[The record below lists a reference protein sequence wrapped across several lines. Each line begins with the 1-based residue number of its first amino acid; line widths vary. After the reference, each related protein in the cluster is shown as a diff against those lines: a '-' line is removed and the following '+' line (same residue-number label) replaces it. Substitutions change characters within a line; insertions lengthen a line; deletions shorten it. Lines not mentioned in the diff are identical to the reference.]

1 MSNMSSAE
9 NSDKFTFPWRRPL
22 LGGLVSAACVALPGA
37 VLAGPQPA
45 GASGLGIVGASS
57 TPSGKGYIACGS
69 DGGVF
74 AYGDA
79 RFKGSMGGHR
89 LNGPVVGC
97 AVDPAT
103 GGYWLVGS
111 DGGIFAFGAP
121 MYGSTGNVRLAKPVV
136 GMASTPDGHGYW
148 LVASDGGVFSFGDA
162 RFYGSTGNV
171 RLAQPVVGMAST
183 GDGRGYWLVAADG
196 GIFSFGDARFLGS
209 AAPSP
214 TRVVGMATTPTG
226 YAIGTDSGRIFGYR
240 NIGSGLSFPT
250 AALFATPAGQLVD
263 VGPDGTAVA
272 ASAGTLFLTGQPLPA
287 SAAGPLGVA
296 GAWTPRFDDEFNGTS
311 LNTSFWST
319 GWLSPGV
326 TPPVNSYEQQ
336 CYDPNQVSVS
346 GGTLHLTVSASPCSV
361 GGHTYPYRSGM
372 IQTDGKAQF
381 TYGYFESRIYLPG
394 SGGSIANW
402 PAWWTDGQSWPTDG
416 EMDVMEGLEG
426 QACWHFHS
434 PAGGP
439 GSCST
444 NDFTG
449 WHTYGADWE
458 PGSVTYYYDGR
469 QVGRITTGI
478 TSAPMYLIL
487 NDAVNQPGS
496 GFAAA
501 STMQVDYVR
510 VWSKG

>member
-1 MSNMSSAE
+1 MSSVEHSPRSAGR
-9 NSDKFTFPWRRPL
+9 WRRP
-22 LGGLVSAACVALPGA
+22 
-37 VLAGPQPA
+37 VLAGVASAAFVTLPAVVLSGAKPA
-45 GASGLGIVGASS
+45 GATNLNIVGASS
-57 TPSGKGYIACGS
+57 TPSGKGYVACGA

-79 RFKGSMGGHR
+79 AFHGSMGGHH
-89 LNGPVVGC
+89 LNAPVVGC

-103 GGYWLVGS
+103 GGYWLVGA
-111 DGGIFAFGAP
+111 DGGIFSFGAP
-121 MYGSTGNVRLAKPVV
+121 MYGSTGNLRLARPVV
-136 GMASTPDGHGYW
+136 GMAATPDGHGYW

-162 RFYGSTGNV
+162 RFFGSTGNV
-171 RLAQPVVGMAST
+171 RLAKPVVGMASSP
-183 GDGRGYWLVAADG
+183 DGHGYWLVASDG
-196 GIFSFGDARFLGS
+196 GIFSFGDAHFLGS
-209 AAPSP
+209 ASPSP
-214 TRVVGMATTPTG
+214 APVIGMAATPNG
-226 YAIGTDSGRIFGYR
+226 YAVGTRTGQVFGYR
-240 NIGSGLSFPT
+240 TPGGALSFPT
-250 AALFATPAGQLVD
+250 TAMYSTPSGQVVD
-263 VGPDGTAVA
+263 VRSDGTAVS
-272 ASAGTLFLTGQPLPA
+272 ASAGTSILTGAPIASTGNAPLG
-287 SAAGPLGVA
+287 AAGS
-296 GAWTPRFDDEFNGTS
+296 WTQRFDDEFNGSS
-311 LNTSFWST
+311 LNTSAWST
-319 GWLSPGV
+319 GWLGSGV

-346 GGTLHLTVSASPCSV
+346 GGTLHLTVSASACTV

-372 IQTDGKAQF
+372 VNSDGKAQF
-381 TYGYFESRIYLPG
+381 TYGFFEARIYLPG
-394 SGGSIANW
+394 SAGSIANW

-469 QVGRITTGI
+469 AVGRITTGI

-496 GFAAA
+496 GYAAP

-510 VWSKG
+510 VWAKG